1 MDIKFSTGAIVF
13 ILALNLSTM
22 DVFAGKPKYIEE
34 EVSSG
39 GSISGTVKYKGP
51 PKDVRIDLMKEK
63 NGETCSKHPEAKDGV
78 RFDRKI
84 LSPDGWLQNAVVF
97 IENIEHGKTWGASD
111 GGTEGGESGFTR
123 FHFKNCGISPPIT
136 VVRKTGKGEKTG
148 NLTVTTHDG
157 GVLHNPIGYLV
168 SGASRKVL
176 FNKPLSSEVL
186 VADATKSLKR
196 FKRKDKHFFLQ
207 CGQHNYMEA
216 EARIVWN
223 PYFFITDANG
233 SFQLDEVPA
242 GKYKV
247 TAWHPYA
254 GEHTQEIVVSE
265 GTETIANFTVK
276 AENLHRR

>member
-1 MDIKFSTGAIVF
+1 MNRRWGIGAGF
-13 ILALNLSTM
+13 
-22 DVFAGKPKYIEE
+22 VFAAVVVVMFGLGQGDASAGKIKYVEGE
-34 EVSSG
+34 FVNG
-39 GSISGTVKYKGP
+39 GSISGVVKYKGP
-51 PKDVRIDLMKEK
+51 LKDVRIDLMKEK

-84 LSPDGWLQNAVVF
+84 LRSDDFLQNAVVF
-97 IENIEHGKTWGASD
+97 IENIERGKAWGKRGVSV
-111 GGTEGGESGFTR
+111 EGEEPGFTD
-123 FHFKNCGISPPIT
+123 FHFKNCDISPKIT
-136 VVRKTGKGEKTG
+136 IVRKTGRGETVG

-168 SGASRKVL
+168 AGASRKVL

-186 VADATKSLKR
+186 IADVTKSLKR
-196 FKRKDKHFFLQ
+196 FRTKDKHFFLQ

-223 PYFFITDANG
+223 PYFSVTDSNG
-233 SFQLDEVPA
+233 SFKLNQVPA

-254 GEHTQEIVVSE
+254 GDHTQEILITQGADTNVSFE
-265 GTETIANFTVK
+265 VK
-276 AENLHRR
+276 